1 MQRAQLVETLK
12 VLDHE
17 SFTSAV
23 ELHHLVPE
31 LVKNLTGED
40 VDVAHLSAT
49 GYESANDNQ
58 KVGCAKTNTSS

>member
-1 MQRAQLVETLK
+1 M
-12 VLDHE
+12 LDHE

-58 KVGCAKTNTSS
+58 KVGCAKTDTSS